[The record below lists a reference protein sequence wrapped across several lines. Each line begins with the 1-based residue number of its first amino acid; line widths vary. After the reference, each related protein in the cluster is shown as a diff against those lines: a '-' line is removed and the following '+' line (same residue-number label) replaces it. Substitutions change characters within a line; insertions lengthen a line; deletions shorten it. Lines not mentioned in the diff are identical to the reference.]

1 MMAALLVGR
10 TCAGDHVTLV
20 PSVGASRI
28 GRAALVYAG
37 SLLDIVL
44 TVELSKYR
52 DRMPGAW

>member
-1 MMAALLVGR
+1 MMAALLARHTRSGN
-10 TCAGDHVTLV
+10 HVTLV
-20 PSVGASRI
+20 PSAGASRI
-28 GRAALVYAG
+28 GHAALVYAG